1 MKKIFVLKG
10 GNNSGKTTKINQIA
24 EWIINTYSIPN
35 TIGLDVLNYRKDTFG
50 ILTIGKLKIGINS
63 AGDTEFEV
71 KKIDNLFNSDI
82 NNDINI
88 IDIDIIICACRTK
101 GKGRKY
107 ILNKYN
113 YSNGWL
119 QKFINIEKFP
129 KTDIANQTARDIRKI
144 NELKT
149 WLIGLPK

>member
-10 GNNSGKTTKINQIA
+10 GNDSGKTTKINQVA

-71 KKIDNLFNSDI
+71 KKIDSLFNSGI
-82 NNDINI
+82 NNDIH
-88 IDIDIIICACRTK
+88 DGIDIIICACRTK
-101 GKGRKY
+101 GKGKKH
-107 ILNKYN
+107 ILNNYN
-113 YSNGWL
+113 YTSGWL

-129 KTDIANQTARDIRKI
+129 KADIANQTARDLRKI